1 MPIFPLLLATQLYE
15 YAGANGLP
23 AAEAEFFLNLFI
35 LYLTACAM
43 EQGLNSQNRRKLLQ
57 AALS

>member
-23 AAEAEFFLNLFI
+23 AAEAEFFSQLVYIVPECMCNETTL
-35 LYLTACAM
+35 
-43 EQGLNSQNRRKLLQ
+43 EQPK
-57 AALS
+57 